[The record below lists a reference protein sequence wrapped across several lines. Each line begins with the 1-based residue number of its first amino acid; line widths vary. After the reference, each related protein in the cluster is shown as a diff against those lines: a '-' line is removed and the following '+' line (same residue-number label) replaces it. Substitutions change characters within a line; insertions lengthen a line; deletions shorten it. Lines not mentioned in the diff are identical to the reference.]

1 MFNRRYRRCRSQ
13 IFCHGL
19 ISSVSSRSRL
29 LFFPV
34 CFCRRETHRHTRTSY
49 SVEEPTQYPVTEDGI
64 DESCFVWVFVAWF
77 GVVLNNIHN
86 SMNLCGAIA
95 NIGEGDQ
102 LLLEIP
108 DERFQLTPRRDASS
122 SVPSRR
128 NSASSSK
135 LESSRSPHY
144 SRPLSSTHGKFRS
157 SQSSSLVQSP
167 TLLNPIS
174 KDDLKKTLG
183 RKRSEAQASVVSKS
197 SSLAIKNLQ
206 AGFKVVSMLLMKSWY
221 KKT

>member
-1 MFNRRYRRCRSQ
+1 MGWCLT
-13 IFCHGL
+13 IF
-19 ISSVSSRSRL
+19 
-29 LFFPV
+29 
-34 CFCRRETHRHTRTSY
+34 T
-49 SVEEPTQYPVTEDGI
+49 
-64 DESCFVWVFVAWF
+64 
-77 GVVLNNIHN
+77 N